1 MANTTNAQTTS
12 GSKTGDR
19 LAKGLGLASLGLG
32 LPQVLRPGETAK
44 AIGLKA
50 KTPQRTAMTAVGV
63 RELAAAAGLL
73 RRTSPG
79 WLWARVGGDAM
90 DLALLGRAL
99 RGGDTKA
106 IKRTAAATA
115 GVVAIAAVDVY
126 AALSRS
132 KGGTIQATATTTIG
146 KSPQEVYGFWQK
158 LENLPQFMAHLEDV
172 RRTGDRTSHWKA
184 TAPFGGTVEW
194 DAITTEDVPGTRIS
208 WKSAKGADV
217 PNEGSVEFRPAPGD
231 QGTEVLVRMSYQI
244 PAGKLGEAVARYF
257 GEDPHQ
263 QLDDDLRRLK
273 QVLETGEVVRSDG
286 APGGKQARKEFPQHP
301 ARPLSDAELEQGA
314 DA

>member
-1 MANTTNAQTTS
+1 MANTTTTQTS
-12 GSKTGDR
+12 SASKTGDR

-32 LPQVLRPGETAK
+32 LPQVLRPRESAK

-50 KTPQRTAMTAVGV
+50 KAPQRTAITAVGV

-79 WLWARVGGDAM
+79 WLWTRVGGDAM

-99 RGGDTKA
+99 RNGDTKV

-115 GVVAIAAVDVY
+115 GVVAVTAVDVY
-126 AALSRS
+126 AALTRS
-132 KGGTIQATATTTIG
+132 KGGTIHATATTTIG
-146 KSPQEVYGFWQK
+146 KTPQEVYAYWQK
-158 LENLPQFMAHLEDV
+158 LENLPTFMAHLEEV

-184 TAPFGGTVEW
+184 TAPFGTVEW
-194 DAITTEDVPGTRIS
+194 DAITTEDVPGTRLS

-217 PNEGSVEFRPAPGD
+217 ANEGTVEFRQAPGD
-231 QGTEVLVRMSYQI
+231 QGTEVHVQMTYQI
-244 PAGKLGEAVARYF
+244 PAGKLGEMVARYF

-263 QLDDDLRRLK
+263 QLDDDLRRFK
-273 QVLETGEVVRSDG
+273 QVMETGEVVRSEG
-286 APGGKQARKEFPQHP
+286 APYGKKARKEFPQRA
-301 ARPLSDAELEQGA
+301 ARPLGKSERKEVTTK
-314 DA
+314 

>member
-12 GSKTGDR
+12 ASKTGDR

-90 DLALLGRAL
+90 DLALLGRAV
-99 RGGDTKA
+99 RNRDTQA
-106 IKRTAAATA
+106 IKRTAVAAA
-115 GVVAIAAVDVY
+115 GVLTITAVDLY

-132 KGGTIQATATTTIG
+132 KGSAIEATATTTIG
-146 KSPQEVYGFWQK
+146 KSPQEVYGFWQR
-158 LENLPQFMAHLEDV
+158 LENLPQFMAHLEEV

-184 TAPFGGTVEW
+184 TAPFGRTVEW
-194 DAITTEDVPGTRIS
+194 DAVTTEDVPGSKLS

-217 PNEGSVEFRPAPGD
+217 PNEGTVEFRRAPGD
-231 QGTEVLVRMSYQI
+231 QGTEVHVRITYEL
-244 PAGKLGEAVARYF
+244 PAGKLGETVARYF
-257 GEDPHQ
+257 GEDPRQ

-273 QVLETGEVVRSDG
+273 QVLETGEVIRSEG
-286 APGGKQARKEFPQHP
+286 APQGKRARAEF
-301 ARPLSDAELEQGA
+301 
-314 DA
+314 